1 MKELQQRLE
10 FSRQALAAL
19 NQEIGEKEGEILGI
33 KNTISFFKE
42 ISDNLRLEIA
52 GLNVELDKTNSR
64 LRQQRYVCNLI
75 AN

>member
-10 FSRQALAAL
+10 FSRQALTAL